1 MFDDLKELCN
11 TSWGNSD
18 VNSVKNRSTAGRQSL
33 DVDIGSNCTTQ
44 EFFELCQERIVDTNS
59 SYRYNAKTS
68 RMEEIKHHISE
79 TDRML
84 HQMCNLG
91 FDTTKNSRAN
101 KSTRT
106 SEAYKRDVYH
116 ESDITAH
123 TVLLYVLYIL
133 HTVHIVH
140 VPCFPV
146 SVVCQML
153 RFHLRT
159 VYSTCK

>member
-59 SYRYNAKTS
+59 SYRYNAKNS
-68 RMEEIKHHISE
+68 RMEEIKHHSFKSLQDLNSVKLSEEFISE

-91 FDTTKNSRAN
+91 FDTTTNSRAN

-106 SEAYKRDVYH
+106 SEAYKQDVYY
-116 ESDITAH
+116 ETA
-123 TVLLYVLYIL
+123 YDY
-133 HTVHIVH
+133 
-140 VPCFPV
+140 
-146 SVVCQML
+146 
-153 RFHLRT
+153 
-159 VYSTCK
+159 Y